1 MIEPLLLLLAVL
13 VLGSTWHR
21 ARKNHHLLLDR
32 LDVRVHVNGIR
43 GKSSVTRLVAAV
55 LREGGYVTVAKTT
68 GSAARVIDPT
78 GAETP
83 IVRRGAATVNEQIEV
98 ISRHVTPDVEAL
110 VIECM
115 AVNPIYQRY
124 AQESI
129 VRGDITIITNVRE
142 DHQEVMGES
151 LEQIADS
158 LSVTIPMDGVL
169 ITSEDR
175 PHLRARLARNAADRK
190 SAFVVAD
197 EAAVTDDEMVGFSYF
212 EFRANV
218 AIGFAIGRLLGID
231 HDVALRGMWKA
242 VPDVGAL
249 QLAHL
254 DIGGHDVLWVPLFA
268 SNDRESVVA
277 ALEGLRPQLSGRTTI
292 GILNNR
298 SDRGRRAELF
308 ADMVATDLHPFLD
321 QVITFGAY
329 EAVVTERLA
338 RGGYERNRITNM
350 GDSVAP
356 DIGRILDVIG
366 ALIPGDLGALI
377 GLVNIHTPQAELLLQ
392 HFDEVLGNG
401 HDAGLGKSREP
412 WRWPATTRRHRQAVR
427 RTVRRLP
434 LTNDA

>member
-1 MIEPLLLLLAVL
+1 M
-13 VLGSTWHR
+13 
-21 ARKNHHLLLDR
+21 
-32 LDVRVHVNGIR
+32 NGIR

-68 GSAARVIDPT
+68 GSAARVIGKT
-78 GAETP
+78 GEETP
-83 IVRRGAATVNEQIEV
+83 IARRGAATVNEQIEV
-98 ISRHVTPDVEAL
+98 ISQHVTPDVEAL

-142 DHQEVMGES
+142 DHQEVMGET

-158 LSVTIPMDGVL
+158 LSVTIPREGVL

-175 PHLRARLARNAADRK
+175 PHLRARLARNAAARQ
-190 SAFVVAD
+190 STFVVAD
-197 EAAVTDDEMVGFSYF
+197 GASVTDAEMVGFGYF
-212 EFRANV
+212 EFRENV
-218 AIGFAIGRLLGID
+218 AIGFEIGRLLGID
-231 HDVALRGMWKA
+231 REVALRGMWKA

-268 SNDRESVVA
+268 SNDRESVVL
-277 ALEGLRPQLSGRTTI
+277 ALEGLRPQLAGRTTI

-298 SDRGRRAELF
+298 ADRGRRAELF
-308 ADMVATDLHPFLD
+308 ADMTATDLEPFLD
-321 QVITFGAY
+321 HVVTFGAY
-329 EAVVTERLA
+329 EPVVTERLV
-338 RGGYERNRITNM
+338 RGGYARDRITNM

-356 DIGRILDVIG
+356 DTATILDVIG
-366 ALIPGDLGALI
+366 GLIPGEGGALI
-377 GLVNIHTPQAELLLQ
+377 GLVNIHTPQAELLLE
-392 HFDEVLGNG
+392 HFNDVLGNG
-401 HDAGLGKSREP
+401 ADAGLGMSRER
-412 WRWPATTRRHRQAVR
+412 WRWPATARRHAQAVR

-434 LTNDA
+434 VTNDA